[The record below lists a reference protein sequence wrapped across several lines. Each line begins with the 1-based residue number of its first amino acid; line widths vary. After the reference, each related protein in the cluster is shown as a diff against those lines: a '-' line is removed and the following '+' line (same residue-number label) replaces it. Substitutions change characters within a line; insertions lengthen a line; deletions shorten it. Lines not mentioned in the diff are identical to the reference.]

1 MYQLHSFASY
11 FQYPGIARL
20 STTSVIMEGLVS
32 PEGCYLV
39 FESTSGG
46 RLMLIYSK
54 SVIPKNAIGFWYVG
68 KHKDGIVGTLL
79 VLWLSHA
86 CIV

>member
-1 MYQLHSFASY
+1 M
-11 FQYPGIARL
+11 
-20 STTSVIMEGLVS
+20 S

-39 FESTSGG
+39 FESASGG

-68 KHKDGIVGTLL
+68 KHEEGIDGELMI
-79 VLWLSHA
+79 LWLSHA